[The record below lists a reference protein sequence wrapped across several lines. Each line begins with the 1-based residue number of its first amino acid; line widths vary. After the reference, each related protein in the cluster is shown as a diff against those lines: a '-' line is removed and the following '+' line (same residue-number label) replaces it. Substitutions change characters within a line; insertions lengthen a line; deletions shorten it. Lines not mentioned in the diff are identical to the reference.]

1 MKLKKCPACKNYTLK
16 EICPKCGEN
25 SKDAHYKFLRLR
37 DAKPS
42 TKEHFDKRR
51 GLSKQ

>member
-1 MKLKKCPACKNYTLK
+1 MKLKKCPECNSYTLK
-16 EICPKCGEN
+16 ETCPNCNSK
-25 SKDAHYKFLRLR
+25 SKDAHYKFLNLK

-51 GLSKQ
+51 GIRK